1 AVGML
6 AILKTGAAYVPLDS
20 AYPDERLRFLID
32 DSAMIAI
39 VGTAA
44 ELERLPC
51 PALPRCAIELD
62 GDDDHDHRDHRDDR
76 ARPAPPRAICAA
88 QAAYVIY
95 TSGSTGTPKGC
106 VVTHANV
113 LRLFDVTR
121 ESFALSSH
129 DVWSVF

>member
-1 AVGML
+1 EQRIGLACARDIPFAVGML

-51 PALPRCAIELD
+51 PDLPRCEIELD
-62 GDDDHDHRDHRDDR
+62 GHDDHDHRDHRDDR

-113 LRLFDVTR
+113 
-121 ESFALSSH
+121 
-129 DVWSVF
+129 

>member
-1 AVGML
+1 ML

-20 AYPDERLRFLID
+20 AYPVERLRFLID

-51 PALPRCAIELD
+51 PALPRCAIDLD
-62 GDDDHDHRDHRDDR
+62 GHDDLDDR
-76 ARPAPPRAICAA
+76 APPRAICAA

-95 TSGSTGTPKGC
+95 TSGSTGTPK
-106 VVTHANV
+106 
-113 LRLFDVTR
+113 
-121 ESFALSSH
+121 
-129 DVWSVF
+129 

>member
-1 AVGML
+1 EQRIGLACARDIPFAVGML

-62 GDDDHDHRDHRDDR
+62 GGDRDDR

-113 LRLFDVTR
+113 
-121 ESFALSSH
+121 
-129 DVWSVF
+129 